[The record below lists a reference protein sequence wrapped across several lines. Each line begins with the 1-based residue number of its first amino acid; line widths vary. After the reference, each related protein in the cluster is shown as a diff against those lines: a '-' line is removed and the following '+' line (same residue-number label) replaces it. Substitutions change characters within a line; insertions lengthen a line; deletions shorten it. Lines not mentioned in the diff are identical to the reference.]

1 VSEGGGP
8 ALDDE
13 VVRRAREGDRD
24 AFGRL
29 WSELSP
35 AIRAFVWSRGAH
47 EPEDV
52 TSEVFLSFF
61 RALASCGG
69 GLDEARA
76 LLFTIA
82 HRRVADEFRA
92 RSRRPLT
99 ASWSAQ
105 DDVRTT
111 VSAERRAL
119 ASLAGE
125 TAMRALESLT
135 EDQRQVIT
143 LRIYGD
149 LTLEQIASVVGKR
162 LPAVKALNHRG
173 MQTLRRR
180 AEELGLT
187 QSHDEGDR
195 A

>member
-1 VSEGGGP
+1 MSKRGGSAP
-8 ALDDE
+8 DEE
-13 VVRRAREGDRD
+13 VVRRAREGDHE
-24 AFGRL
+24 AFGQL
-29 WSELSP
+29 WVELSP
-35 AIRAFVWSRGAH
+35 AVRAFVWSRGAH

-52 TSEVFLSFF
+52 TSEVFLSFYQ
-61 RALASCGG
+61 ALGSFSG

-82 HRRVADEFRA
+82 HRRLTDEFRS

-99 ASWSAQ
+99 VSWSAQ

-111 VSAERRAL
+111 VSAEHRAL
-119 ASLAGE
+119 AALAGE
-125 TAMRALESLT
+125 TAASALESLT
-135 EDQRQVIT
+135 EEQRQVIT

-149 LTLEQIASVVGKR
+149 LTLEQVAAVVGKR
-162 LPAVKALNHRG
+162 LPAVKALHHRG

-180 AEELGLT
+180 AEELGLA
-187 QSHDEGDR
+187 QLHQEGGP